1 MFGHQTHWASFH
13 IVEVMASPNLS
24 QKRIGYLSASS
35 TFRQDTEVLMLT
47 MNLVKKDLL
56 APNYFE
62 VGMALGGLAQFM
74 TPDLAQFLVQDLL
87 TLLNHSRPYVRKR
100 AVLTLYPLFLKFPQG
115 LRLGFPRLKEKLED
129 NDPAVVSSAVNVI
142 CELARKN
149 PENFLGLAPQFY
161 HLLTNSGNN
170 WMVIKVVKL
179 LGALTPLEPRLA
191 KKLMVP
197 LRNLIETTP
206 AMSLLYECIHTVIS
220 GGLLHPSLGDA
231 AKELANLCSV
241 RLKLFLED
249 KDQNLKYI
257 GLVAL
262 EGLLTIYPDLSTDH
276 HSLVID
282 CLDDFDY
289 SVRVR
294 ALSLVKVMGRKE
306 YLVDVFKRLMNQL
319 GDVQGHEATTVSA
332 QNSEDLGFVMTDNY
346 RKMVVDSILTMGAKD
361 TYNNIPNFEWYL
373 AVLVDLAYL
382 AGVDV
387 GDQLSYQFLDVSVRV
402 KSIRSNSVKFATRLL
417 QDTSLLDKID
427 SPATNIKV
435 LFAAAWVCGEYNENL
450 MNPEIIL
457 TYLFRPQTPR
467 LPFDVQSA
475 YLQAALKIYYRFATE
490 LDWTSSEA
498 SFNEFQ
504 KVTNNL
510 LKSLE
515 PLTTS
520 IDVEVQE
527 RACNLVEILKV
538 IQFYIAQSPTMA
550 DKFLGE
556 LSSLFQTYELNAVAP
571 KAQSK
576 VPTPEDLDLD
586 AWIHSPPPKPKAKT
600 TNAFAKVD
608 AQKSP
613 KKFQSESTPIAGSPQ
628 TTEDAEKRKL
638 LRKKRMQNDPF
649 YIDDRTY
656 FDDKDDSDKLLPDVD
671 SIPIVKLSEDD
682 IQMTSHGRRL
692 ESSLYQTPTSPKTK
706 KKGKKKA
713 QEPKVEIDQGEMPDG
728 ALDSDGESNL
738 AKLKLKKDENKA
750 VVKDLLDIDTSSLSK
765 VDLTTPLNEDEQL
778 PTVKAY
784 LTPDQH
790 RQQQEALYKEQQKPK
805 SKKDSKDKKKKKKK
819 VKSSDKQQSGAG
831 SIDLN
836 DLDPIMS
843 SEKKTRKKKTK
854 RSDLDIMTSANDD
867 DRGEIKAFAD
877 PQLIEVTNAVV
888 GTPHL
893 EGTMLTPPISS
904 PILDSKLSGNAPS
917 LPFEIKQV
925 SHTLKAINTELI
937 SMEVNF
943 EYKEKSASY
952 ELFQTYP
959 SQKSEPS
966 STLISNFNIT
976 NLSQSE
982 ELHDIEFDFL
992 ETPDIKVEG
1001 LNTWNLL
1008 KVDGEVAPN
1017 QSKNIEVQLT
1027 PEDPELIS
1035 NFSLNGSITF
1045 TTYPGGTRNNHQF
1058 NLTIPVRSWF
1068 VNPSDL
1074 DQISPDSFEQLMQEG
1089 TLTQSDSLTLSLG
1102 ESLPLHK
1109 DYDYSQWFE
1118 TWLPQLATNWLNFQ
1132 IVQQIEGHAATLV
1145 GQTVMGDKVVAMVKQ
1160 SVKVKDV
1167 DSKSLLDSPT
1177 PGDSSVSAKIKIEFR
1192 GENRELVRALGRE
1205 AKGFLDW
1212 WFEPLD

>member
-1 MFGHQTHWASFH
+1 MFQKNLTDLIRGIRSHKNNPDKFVLQQLEDLRNELKSTDLNVKTIALSKLNYLQMFGHQTHWASFH

-129 NDPAVVSSAVNVI
+129 TDPAVVSSAVNVI

-276 HSLVID
+276 NSLVIA

-289 SVRVR
+289 SVRIR

-306 YLVDVFKRLMNQL
+306 YLVEVFKRLMNQL
-319 GDVQGHEATTVSA
+319 GDVQGHETTTVSA
-332 QNSEDLGFVMTDNY
+332 QNSEDIVFVMTDNY

-373 AVLVDLAYL
+373 AVLVDLVYL

-427 SPATNIKV
+427 SPGTNIKI
-435 LFAAAWVCGEYNENL
+435 LFAAAWVCGEYNEHL

-490 LDWTSSEA
+490 LDWTSSDA

-515 PLTTS
+515 PLITS

-550 DKFLGE
+550 DKFLSE

-608 AQKSP
+608 AQKSH
-613 KKFQSESTPIAGSPQ
+613 KQFQSESTPIANSPKN
-628 TTEDAEKRKL
+628 TEDAEKRNL

-682 IQMTSHGRRL
+682 IQVTSHGRRL

-706 KKGKKKA
+706 KKGKKKV

-738 AKLKLKKDENKA
+738 TKIKVKKDGNKST
-750 VVKDLLDIDTSSLSK
+750 VKDLLDIDTSSLSN

-778 PTVKAY
+778 PSVKAY

-790 RQQQEALYKEQQKPK
+790 RQQQEALYREQQKPK

-843 SEKKTRKKKTK
+843 SEKKTRKKKSK
-854 RSDLDIMTSANDD
+854 RPELDIMTSVDD
-867 DRGEIKAFAD
+867 DNREEIKAFAD

-893 EGTMLTPPISS
+893 EETILSPQTSS
-904 PILDSKLSGNAPS
+904 PILDSKLGGKAPG
-917 LPFEIKQV
+917 LPFEVKQV
-925 SHTLKAINTELI
+925 PFTMQAINTELI
-937 SMEVNF
+937 NMEVNF
-943 EYKEKSASY
+943 EYKEKSA
-952 ELFQTYP
+952 
-959 SQKSEPS
+959 
-966 STLISNFNIT
+966 N
-976 NLSQSE
+976 
-982 ELHDIEFDFL
+982 
-992 ETPDIKVEG
+992 
-1001 LNTWNLL
+1001 
-1008 KVDGEVAPN
+1008 
-1017 QSKNIEVQLT
+1017 
-1027 PEDPELIS
+1027 
-1035 NFSLNGSITF
+1035 
-1045 TTYPGGTRNNHQF
+1045 
-1058 NLTIPVRSWF
+1058 
-1068 VNPSDL
+1068 
-1074 DQISPDSFEQLMQEG
+1074 
-1089 TLTQSDSLTLSLG
+1089 
-1102 ESLPLHK
+1102 
-1109 DYDYSQWFE
+1109 
-1118 TWLPQLATNWLNFQ
+1118 
-1132 IVQQIEGHAATLV
+1132 
-1145 GQTVMGDKVVAMVKQ
+1145 
-1160 SVKVKDV
+1160 
-1167 DSKSLLDSPT
+1167 
-1177 PGDSSVSAKIKIEFR
+1177 
-1192 GENRELVRALGRE
+1192 
-1205 AKGFLDW
+1205 
-1212 WFEPLD
+1212 